1 MTKIVVVSTAPIFP
15 TNNGYKS
22 SVLGRIDELLNEDNE
37 VVLIEI
43 NLENVTEKKDEL
55 IPTRFNNVQRYEV
68 KKISRS
74 FIAELQILFDI
85 RTRYEQLFSS
95 ADIRDN
101 IKKIID
107 LEKPSIIIA
116 ESIWALQALPI
127 EISARIHC
135 VIHDVATDFFKEM
148 FVSHNEVVR
157 KILFFNDYL
166 KLKITEENIIKRLR
180 VEQFIFLTEEDKCW
194 YKTRYNIDECCC
206 SLASNHLYVEKIKR
220 TINFQTPFLLIPGS
234 IEFSQNF
241 YGLNWFIKNIYP
253 GLNRKIR
260 IVVTG
265 KASDKKIKMLN
276 CGEEITF
283 TGELDFSTY
292 NKLSSTC
299 LCVIAPITT
308 GTGIKIKILEAV
320 QKGIPVLTTKFAS
333 KGICSDLCFYCE
345 EDTDTNFVNLINS
358 FLETTLRVQE

>member
-1 MTKIVVVSTAPIFP
+1 
-15 TNNGYKS
+15 
-22 SVLGRIDELLNEDNE
+22 
-37 VVLIEI
+37 
-43 NLENVTEKKDEL
+43 
-55 IPTRFNNVQRYEV
+55 
-68 KKISRS
+68 
-74 FIAELQILFDI
+74 
-85 RTRYEQLFSS
+85 SS

-194 YKTRYNIDECCC
+194 YKTRYNIDEGCC

>member
-1 MTKIVVVSTAPIFP
+1 
-15 TNNGYKS
+15 
-22 SVLGRIDELLNEDNE
+22 
-37 VVLIEI
+37 
-43 NLENVTEKKDEL
+43 
-55 IPTRFNNVQRYEV
+55 
-68 KKISRS
+68 
-74 FIAELQILFDI
+74 
-85 RTRYEQLFSS
+85 
-95 ADIRDN
+95 
-101 IKKIID
+101 
-107 LEKPSIIIA
+107 
-116 ESIWALQALPI
+116 
-127 EISARIHC
+127 
-135 VIHDVATDFFKEM
+135 
-148 FVSHNEVVR
+148 
-157 KILFFNDYL
+157 
-166 KLKITEENIIKRLR
+166 
-180 VEQFIFLTEEDKCW
+180 
-194 YKTRYNIDECCC
+194 
-206 SLASNHLYVEKIKR
+206 IKR